1 MVGRRR
7 RQVVSI
13 GSEFP
18 ETSEAKAVN
27 LEVARRLDETGRL
40 LLEQGANPYRV
51 RAYSRAAGTLRGLDR
66 SVAEIL
72 ASEGLEGL
80 ERLPG
85 IGTTLARAIRDT
97 VRLGRMPMLERLRGE
112 MDPVSLLSSVPGIGN
127 RLALRIHEELGVDSL
142 EDLEAAAHDGRLA
155 SIAGLGQKRIA
166 GVIDTLA
173 SRLRRVRVNPGKR
186 SVEEASVEELLDV
199 DKEYRNGAAAG
210 TLHRIAPRRF
220 NPERKD
226 WLPVLHTWR
235 GPRHYTGLF
244 SNTAR
249 AHAQAK
255 TRDWVV
261 LYYDGGGGERQSTV
275 ITAERGSLR
284 GWRVVR
290 GREDEC
296 ALYYRSHPAV

>member
-1 MVGRRR
+1 M
-7 RQVVSI
+7 SI